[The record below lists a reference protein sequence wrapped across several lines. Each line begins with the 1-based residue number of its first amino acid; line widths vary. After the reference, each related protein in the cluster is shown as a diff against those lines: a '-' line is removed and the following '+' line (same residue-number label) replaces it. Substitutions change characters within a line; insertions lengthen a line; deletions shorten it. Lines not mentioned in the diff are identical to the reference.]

1 MALFKLAR
9 ANRLVLRYNADSVEM
24 TIAENT
30 AAKPVAICIKLFS
43 AKTAIT
49 ILEAYYVANS
59 ATDLLVL
66 F

>member
-1 MALFKLAR
+1 
-9 ANRLVLRYNADSVEM
+9 M